1 MLEDMQRDATA
12 GSQTVRKSIVNAS
25 KPVLHVHLTVIA
37 ANAKMMNNPDKRQ
50 SLQASF
56 LL

>member
-25 KPVLHVHLTVIA
+25 KPVSPALLTVIA
-37 ANAKMMNNPDKRQ
+37 ANAKMMNDPDK
-50 SLQASF
+50 
-56 LL
+56 

>member
-1 MLEDMQRDATA
+1 MQRDATA
-12 GSQTVRKSIVNAS
+12 GNQTVRKSIANVS
-25 KPVLHVHLTVIA
+25 KPALPALFTVIA

-56 LL
+56 L

>member
-1 MLEDMQRDATA
+1 MQRDATA

-25 KPVLHVHLTVIA
+25 KLALHARLTVIA
-37 ANAKMMNNPDKRQ
+37 ANAKMMNNPDKSQ
-50 SLQASF
+50 SVQVSF

>member
-1 MLEDMQRDATA
+1 MQRDATA

-37 ANAKMMNNPDKRQ
+37 ANAKMMNNPDKSQ
-50 SLQASF
+50 SVQMSF

>member
-25 KPVLHVHLTVIA
+25 KLVLPAHLTVIA
-37 ANAKMMNNPDKRQ
+37 ANARMMNNPGISQ
-50 SLQASF
+50 SLQVSF